1 MMKIVPFL
9 LSALSL
15 WLCMPQVAR
24 GEQTDSLKLIHRL
37 GMDFRP
43 SYIVQDES
51 FFRGENCLGKP
62 IRFGYS
68 GHLKYSF
75 QFAGNS
81 RWGLLYP
88 YTYQGIGVSYN
99 DLGNHKE
106 IGSPVAV
113 YAFQGSRIAT
123 LASVLSLDYE
133 WNFGAFFGWKK
144 YNNMDNS
151 NNYVVGSKINAYIN
165 LGFLLNWQMTPQWN
179 LTAGVDLTHYSNGNT
194 GYPNLG
200 VNLVGGRVGVVY
212 VLGSGEPKRGA
223 SAFAYNSDFKPYVS
237 YDVVV
242 YGAGR
247 KRAFITEDE
256 SFMIPGTFGIVG
268 FNFTPM
274 YNFNR
279 FFRAGLSLDAQYD
292 ESANVAAHYV
302 GGGKENPKFY
312 RPPFR
317 EQFGIGLSAR
327 GELVMPIFA
336 VNLGIGYNVWQK
348 GEDTKGWYQV
358 LALKTSITRNLF
370 LHVGYQLSKFKAPN
384 NLMLGLGWRFE

>member
-1 MMKIVPFL
+1 MGIVVSIY
-9 LSALSL
+9 LS
-15 WLCMPQVAR
+15 
-24 GEQTDSLKLIHRL
+24 
-37 GMDFRP
+37 
-43 SYIVQDES
+43 
-51 FFRGENCLGKP
+51 
-62 IRFGYS
+62 
-68 GHLKYSF
+68 
-75 QFAGNS
+75 
-81 RWGLLYP
+81 
-88 YTYQGIGVSYN
+88 VSYN

-123 LASVLSLDYE
+123 LASALSLDYE
-133 WNFGAFFGWKK
+133 WNFGASFGWKK
-144 YNNMDNS
+144 YNNIDNP

-292 ESANVAAHYV
+292 ESANVAVHYV

-317 EQFGIGLSAR
+317 EQFAIGLSAR

-370 LHVGYQLSKFKAPN
+370 LHVGYQLSKFKDPN